1 MKALFM
7 TIISSKKFGLRTQE
21 KFFWFAK
28 KQETSTIGA
37 QLLCS
42 KQGTVIG
49 HVPREVSR
57 IFWHYLGHGGT
68 IACEVTGRRKY
79 GKGLEVP
86 CVYKCLDNEKMVDKM
101 RSIMQKPS
109 RIPPSSQ

>member
-1 MKALFM
+1 MLVIYLKTPSSNMKVLFKA
-7 TIISSKKFGLRTQE
+7 IISSKKFGLHILE

-28 KQETSTIGA
+28 KQGTFTIGV

-42 KQGTVIG
+42 KQMAGTVLG

-68 IACEVTGRRKY
+68 ISCEVTGR
-79 GKGLEVP
+79 
-86 CVYKCLDNEKMVDKM
+86 
-101 RSIMQKPS
+101 
-109 RIPPSSQ
+109 